1 MPLLV
6 SASALGMTNT
16 VSAERVIQSPTWLV
30 KEAITPRPSGTL
42 STTAGASAGLIRSV
56 TFTVTVGT
64 ISIM

>member
-1 MPLLV
+1 
-6 SASALGMTNT
+6 MTNT

-30 KEAITPRPSGTL
+30 NEAITPRPSGTL
-42 STTAGASAGLIRSV
+42 STTEGASAGLIRSV